1 VTLDL
6 FTSKQVWDMCDDA
19 PEGPETPDPG
29 ALSSWQDIEAALAKY
44 WVEIGDEDDDDEDDE
59 DDE

>member
-1 VTLDL
+1 MAPD
-6 FTSKQVWDMCDDA
+6 S

-44 WVEIGDEDDDDEDDE
+44 WVDIGDEDDEGGEDE
-59 DDE
+59 